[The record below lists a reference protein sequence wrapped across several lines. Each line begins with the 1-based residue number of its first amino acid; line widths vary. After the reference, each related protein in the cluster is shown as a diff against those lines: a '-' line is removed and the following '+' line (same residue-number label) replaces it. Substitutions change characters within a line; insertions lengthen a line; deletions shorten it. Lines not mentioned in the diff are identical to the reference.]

1 MAYLLASY
9 NDNYGTTF
17 SNSAY
22 LRITD
27 VQVKRHEQDAVV
39 LYEVYA
45 SSNIAESGNYSPIYK
60 DGHVF
65 FSDTSTGNLYS
76 DCFATGSEASSANVT
91 ANTVQD
97 ILQCQAYIG
106 LKSHPSTAN
115 LVANATII

>member
-9 NDNYGTTF
+9 TDSYGTTF

-27 VQVKRHEQDAVV
+27 VQVKRHEQDAIV

-76 DCFATGSEASSANVT
+76 DCFGIVSEASSANVT

-106 LKSHPSTAN
+106 LKSHPSTSN
-115 LVANATII
+115 LLANATIV